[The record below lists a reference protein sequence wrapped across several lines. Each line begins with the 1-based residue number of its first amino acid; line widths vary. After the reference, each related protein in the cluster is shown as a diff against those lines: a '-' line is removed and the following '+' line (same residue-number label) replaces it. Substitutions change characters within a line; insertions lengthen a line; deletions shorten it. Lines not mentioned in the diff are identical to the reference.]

1 MREKGKHES
10 LETSNEWVVEEVD
23 FQMQASEV
31 KHGFASKSED
41 SRKQDSNK
49 WRRRDVNGKS
59 GKSFRANRQD
69 ENNNSR
75 NDGGRKEKPRGE
87 EHTID
92 KCKVFEGW
100 SMTNFT
106 TT

>member
-1 MREKGKHES
+1 
-10 LETSNEWVVEEVD
+10 
-23 FQMQASEV
+23 MQASEV

-59 GKSFRANRQD
+59 GKSFRANRED

-75 NDGGRKEKPRGE
+75 NDSGRKEKPCGE